1 MELSSAFT
9 SKEVMDMG
17 WVDIHTHLNFLDVSG
32 QEAVDEALAQGIQ
45 KFITI
50 GTETKD
56 LPIVQK
62 LAEDLSPQVF
72 CTLGIHPHE
81 GIQFDDEVDTYLREN
96 LLGERAVAVG
106 EIGLDYYY
114 DNSPREKQIEA
125 FKRQM
130 QIAADLKLPVEIHT
144 RDAEEDTIE
153 ILEEYKGRVQGVIH
167 CFTGTQ
173 KLATAALDYGYNI
186 SFSGIVTFKSAQ
198 ELREVAIKT
207 PIDRMHVETDAPFLA
222 PVPVRGKKNRP
233 LNMLWTAQ
241 LVAELKKTEIPAFC
255 SQMKKNAQVMF
266 PKLQW

>member
-1 MELSSAFT
+1 MELNSAFE
-9 SKEVMDMG
+9 SSEVKAIG
-17 WVDIHTHLNFLDVSG
+17 WIDIHTHLNFLDISG
-32 QEAVDEALAQGIQ
+32 QEAVDEASALGIQ

-56 LPIVQK
+56 LPVVQK
-62 LAEDLSPQVF
+62 LAADLSPHVF

-81 GIQFDDEVDTYLREN
+81 GIQFEDEVDSYLREK
-96 LLGERAVAVG
+96 LKGERVVAVG

-114 DNSPREKQIEA
+114 DNSPRDKQLEA
-125 FKRQM
+125 FRRQM
-130 QIAADLKLPVEIHT
+130 QIAADMNLPVEIHT

-153 ILEEYKGRVQGVIH
+153 ILNEYKGKVRGVIH

-173 KLATAALDYGYNI
+173 KLATAALDCGYNI

-198 ELREVAIKT
+198 ELREVAQNT
-207 PIDRMHVETDAPFLA
+207 PLDRMHVETDAPFLS

-233 LNMLWTAQ
+233 HHMLWTAQ
-241 LVAELKKTEIPAFC
+241 LVAELKKAEISAFC
-255 SQMKKNAQVMF
+255 SQMKENALDMF